1 MIGAPGYERN
11 KGLLASL
18 PTIADSTADFTIGD
32 HEARDANGNRI
43 DSTDP
48 RSLDQYQ
55 GTEMDQCWLFVH
67 SSCRFQTYAH
77 HF

>member
-11 KGLLASL
+11 IGLLASL
-18 PTIADSTADFTIGD
+18 PTSANSTADFIMGEN
-32 HEARDANGNRI
+32 EARDANGNRI

-55 GTEMDQCWLFVH
+55 GSVVVCAFML
-67 SSCRFQTYAH
+67 
-77 HF
+77 